1 MPGSEFGTLF
11 HVSTFGESHG
21 CGLGVVIDGCPAGL
35 SLSVDDI
42 MPYMRR
48 RKPGQGAFTTAR
60 NEGDEVEILSGVFE
74 EKTLGTPIALLV
86 RNKDQ
91 HSSDYGN
98 IKDIYR
104 PGHADMTFDKKYG
117 IRDYRGGGRSSGRE
131 TLARVAAGA
140 VAAKLLSEFGIDVIS
155 FTRSIG
161 EVEID
166 ERYLNPLEN
175 KVSRDKVM
183 QSPLYM
189 PDEDASAKAMK
200 LIGEYRR
207 NKDSVGGVVEIHATG
222 LPVGLGETVFEKID
236 ARLSA
241 ALFSVG
247 AVKAVEIGDG
257 IKSSFYA
264 GSENNDGMT
273 NLFGDISKTSN
284 HAGGC
289 LGGMTDG
296 SMLVARAYFKPTPSI
311 AQTQFTVDKNG
322 NDVSINIKGRHDPVI
337 VPRAV
342 VVTEAMADL
351 VLADLLMQNAVSRL
365 DNLKKIYTEQG
376 E

>member
-74 EKTLGTPIALLV
+74 GKTLGTPIALLV

-200 LIGEYRR
+200 LIDEYRR

>member
-311 AQTQFTVDKNG
+311 AQTQLTVDKNG